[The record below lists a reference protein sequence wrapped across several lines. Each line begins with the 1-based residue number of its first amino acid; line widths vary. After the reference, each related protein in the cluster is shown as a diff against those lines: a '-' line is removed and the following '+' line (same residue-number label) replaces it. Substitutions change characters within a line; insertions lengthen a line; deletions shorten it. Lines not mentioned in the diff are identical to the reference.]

1 MAPRNRSPYCGRE
14 KRTCYGTLGFLFIL
28 SVILFGISF
37 APAVRGTTGR
47 VYLWAL
53 SCSVFTITS
62 CIVLFLASF
71 CNRCRSR
78 KNDLIEDGFKRSS
91 VDSNE
96 KDVSPSSTMTSDDL
110 VKHKVSAQD
119 LKRYQVGPIPPRTSQ
134 ESENRTVLSNIE
146 EESTV
151 GDESNCSPPTP
162 PAVSMVRRQSISEP
176 ELSSPYAG
184 DVYTV
189 PTKPS
194 TNPFDSN
201 LPQTQEE
208 MWRFEKDW
216 TTWNGSGIAP
226 GRRIGSMNSQRR
238 DASFITVGDDEEL
251 KASGKSM
258 PNLLTSQQ

>member
-1 MAPRNRSPYCGRE
+1 
-14 KRTCYGTLGFLFIL
+14 L
-28 SVILFGISF
+28 
-37 APAVRGTTGR
+37 
-47 VYLWAL
+47 
-53 SCSVFTITS
+53 
-62 CIVLFLASF
+62 VLFLLAHPRNLKIELSF
-71 CNRCRSR
+71 QTSR
-78 KNDLIEDGFKRSS
+78 RRALSVMRAIVVSGSS
-91 VDSNE
+91 VSHL
-96 KDVSPSSTMTSDDL
+96 S
-110 VKHKVSAQD
+110 
-119 LKRYQVGPIPPRTSQ
+119 
-134 ESENRTVLSNIE
+134 LSNIRI
-146 EESTV
+146 V
-151 GDESNCSPPTP
+151 VPTP
-162 PAVSMVRRQSISEP
+162 PAAFMIRRQSMSEP

-189 PTKPS
+189 LTKSS

-238 DASFITVGDDEEL
+238 EASFISVGDDEEM